1 MCSNNSGD
9 SVSPDAGVVE
19 LLVAASKPG
28 SLGIDALAS
37 LPYSEMTADQL
48 VEVVGLLEAQAGWLA
63 SVRNTVL
70 CTLRDKVASDPPPEP
85 LRTKN
90 WDKQWEREKIAAV
103 AHLSGWDAR
112 VRIET
117 ALALRDRLPAT
128 AKALAAGQISDRHA
142 QVLAAETAPLPER
155 LAAEVEQQILADPRR
170 ISATQ
175 FRNCA
180 RVLTAALQP
189 AVPML
194 ETALAR
200 ETRFLRAWLNGDGS
214 GSLSGRLPSADLAV
228 IAAAIDGL
236 ATPWGPDDLRGADQ
250 RRADALLELATSGPQ
265 PDGDQPDDGDKQNA
279 DDQQDDTAG
288 DAHAA
293 PGASSAGEALEP
305 SPDHAGLRR
314 RRSRSPAGP
323 FGQAAIVVTVPHDA
337 LIPPRTAAE
346 LGIALT
352 PRHEAPGHGA
362 PGHDETGQG
371 APGHDELGQE
381 ADPPVIPG
389 AGSRDV
395 ADGSGSV
402 TSDDADSAPS
412 FQPGLE
418 PAPTINGQPID
429 MATLQ
434 RLSCDSLLWRIIT
447 DAATGQ
453 PLNARWHA
461 RTPSPAQRRALHV
474 RDNGACS
481 FPGCTRRGNLHAH
494 HITHHSICGPTTLEN
509 LTLLCSRHHHAV
521 HDAHWTPTRQPN
533 GDLEWRTPAGKSV
546 RPCPADWEPRPD
558 PVWPEPAPG
567 CPGSSPENISP
578 RANPHNPARPSAG
591 GRLIWGISAT
601 SPSGETSAASG
612 ASPTDPAN
620 PVSPTDPANPADPA
634 NPVSP
639 ADLADP
645 ATPASPANTCSLP
658 NPASPTN
665 APNSGGPAD
674 PATPSNPASPANPA
688 NPAGRTRPASWR
700 DRKSRRK
707 RKPRDRSWSS
717 LPGDPPF

>member
-1 MCSNNSGD
+1 MRSNELGD
-9 SVSPDAGVVE
+9 SAAPDPAVVE
-19 LLVAASKPG
+19 LLRSGSKPG
-28 SLGIDALAS
+28 SVGIDALAR
-37 LPYSEMTADQL
+37 LLNVDLDADQL
-48 VEVVGLLEAQAGWLA
+48 VEIVGLLEMQAGWLA
-63 SVRNTVL
+63 ALRNSVL

-103 AHLSGWDAR
+103 AHLSGWEAR
-112 VRIET
+112 ARIET

-175 FRNCA
+175 FRNRA

-194 ETALAR
+194 ETAIAR

-265 PDGDQPDDGDKQNA
+265 PD

-288 DAHAA
+288 DPQAAPGA

-305 SPDHAGLRR
+305 FTDRAGLRR

-337 LIPPRTAAE
+337 LIPPPE
-346 LGIALT
+346 
-352 PRHEAPGHGA
+352 
-362 PGHDETGQG
+362 
-371 APGHDELGQE
+371 HDELGQQ
-381 ADPPVIPG
+381 ADPPAVPG
-389 AGSRDV
+389 AGPRDV

-402 TSDDADSAPS
+402 TSDDPDLALSI
-412 FQPGLE
+412 QPGLE
-418 PAPTINGQPID
+418 PAPTVNGQPID

-434 RLSCDSLLWRIIT
+434 RLSCDSLIWRIIT
-447 DAATGQ
+447 DPATGQ
-453 PLNARWHA
+453 PLNAHWHA

-474 RDNGACS
+474 RDNGGCS

-494 HITHHSICGPTTLEN
+494 HITHHSIGGPTTLEN

-533 GDLEWRTPAGKSV
+533 GDLEWRTPAGKRV

-567 CPGSSPENISP
+567 CPGPDPENP
-578 RANPHNPARPSAG
+578 GPAA
-591 GRLIWGISAT
+591 
-601 SPSGETSAASG
+601 
-612 ASPTDPAN
+612 
-620 PVSPTDPANPADPA
+620 DPANPA
-634 NPVSP
+634 NS
-639 ADLADP
+639 
-645 ATPASPANTCSLP
+645 ATQ
-658 NPASPTN
+658 
-665 APNSGGPAD
+665 D
-674 PATPSNPASPANPA
+674 PANPA
-688 NPAGRTRPASWR
+688 NLAGRTRLTSWR

-707 RKPRDRSWSS
+707 RRLRDRSWSS
-717 LPGDPPF
+717 LPDDPPF